1 MSTRKESFLEE
12 VRTIQREMDLVLE
25 GMDYC
30 LDWKPSEGE
39 WSAREVVYHL
49 VDTPAGGIHTAV
61 KGLLD
66 GRMEEVP
73 VTASLTNL
81 AGERHATD
89 LDAVRGDI
97 ARVTSG
103 MEEALSSATDAD
115 LAGKRFLFHSITPLG
130 EGGTHGGAVDSWH
143 LRAPLA
149 GAPGPAGG
157 ATGGAG
163 ARVVRGSLEHPLS
176 GLLVGV
182 PY

>member
-49 VDTPAGGIHTAV
+49 VDTRREASTRV

-115 LAGKRFLFHSITPLG
+115 LAGKRFLFHSITRSVKEERTVEQLIAGIFVRHWREHLDQLAALREALG
-130 EGGTHGGAVDSWH
+130 LG
-143 LRAPLA
+143 
-149 GAPGPAGG
+149 
-157 ATGGAG
+157 
-163 ARVVRGSLEHPLS
+163 
-176 GLLVGV
+176 
-182 PY
+182 

>member
-73 VTASLTNL
+73 VTASLTDL

-115 LAGKRFLFHSITPLG
+115 LAGKRFLFHSITRSVKEERTVEQLIAGIFVRHWREHLDQLAALREALG
-130 EGGTHGGAVDSWH
+130 LG
-143 LRAPLA
+143 
-149 GAPGPAGG
+149 
-157 ATGGAG
+157 
-163 ARVVRGSLEHPLS
+163 
-176 GLLVGV
+176 
-182 PY
+182 